1 MQYLLRLRHSVGHQ
15 QQNRPDDVLRVKTAL
30 NQLGHYDVGKHG
42 LGAGADEAL
51 VSAISEYQRQR
62 GLKADG
68 QMHPGGPTERDIESA
83 LQDPE
88 LDIAART
95 PTYRRIICGAPHGGL
110 HGPICPQCWGKLN
123 S

>member
-1 MQYLLRLRHSVGHQ
+1 MGSASMRDPFSVSAGAVRAPPPQIQPCRRPEMQYLLRLRRSVGHQ

-62 GLKADG
+62 GLKAEDG
-68 QMHPGGPTERDIESA
+68 KSGV
-83 LQDPE
+83 
-88 LDIAART
+88 
-95 PTYRRIICGAPHGGL
+95 
-110 HGPICPQCWGKLN
+110 
-123 S
+123 